1 MHIVA
6 QMTMCKQE
14 IVCAEMN
21 SSCLTRCNSLI
32 RQQTLDGACD
42 ISSPK
47 TPAHRQA
54 ALGIHRS
61 CM

>member
-21 SSCLTRCNSLI
+21 LSCLTRCNSLI

-42 ISSPK
+42 IFVTENPSPSSSS
-47 TPAHRQA
+47 AWD
-54 ALGIHRS
+54 L
-61 CM
+61 